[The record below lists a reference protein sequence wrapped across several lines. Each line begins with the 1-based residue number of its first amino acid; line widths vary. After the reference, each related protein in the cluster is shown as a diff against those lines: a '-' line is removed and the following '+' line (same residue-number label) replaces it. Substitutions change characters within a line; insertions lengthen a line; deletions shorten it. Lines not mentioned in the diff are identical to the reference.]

1 MQYHKLAEDQFK
13 LNGIENSNIKDYLLE
28 TESKIKNLKVQL
40 AEKNHEHDHFRTLL
54 ITKK

>member
-28 TESKIKNLKVQL
+28 TESKIKNLKV
-40 AEKNHEHDHFRTLL
+40 
-54 ITKK
+54 